1 MNKCGGTVSEKRT
14 KHIIREREQKMKEII
29 ISKNN
34 EGTTIALLENG
45 VLIEKYEDTENKNYL
60 EEKIYL
66 GIVKDILPG
75 MQAAFID
82 IGEEKNTFIHLKD
95 LLPKIDI
102 TKQKEKNDKTISQII
117 KNGDKILVQVKRD
130 ATNIKGAKVSTHI
143 SLANRF
149 TVLMPETEIITASQ
163 KIENEEEKK
172 RLINTVKKVIPKKY
186 GAIIRTS
193 SIGKSE
199 KELKQDLEES
209 IQKWK
214 KIKEK
219 VDMATKV
226 PILIDSGNSFI
237 KKMILDLID
246 KDITR
251 IIINNEEDEK
261 EIKLILDNIEAKNNI
276 KLELRKNEEI
286 LKVYDTDT
294 QIEKT
299 KARKVYLKCG
309 GFITIDKTEA
319 LTAIDV
325 NSGRYTGK
333 KDVEET
339 ILKVNKEATIEI
351 AKQLRLRD
359 IGGVIIID
367 YIDMNLEKNKKEIE
381 EILKRE
387 LKKDRSKTQVIGFS
401 KLDLLEMTRKH
412 IRGEG

>member
-1 MNKCGGTVSEKRT
+1 
-14 KHIIREREQKMKEII
+14 MKEII
-29 ISKNN
+29 ISKND
-34 EGTTIALLENG
+34 EGTTIAILENG
-45 VLIEKYEDTENKNYL
+45 ILIERYEDTENKNYL

-102 TKQKEKNDKTISQII
+102 TKQEERNNKTISQVI
-117 KNGDKILVQVKRD
+117 KKGDKILVQVKRD
-130 ATNIKGAKVSTHI
+130 ATSIKGAKVSTHI
-143 SLANRF
+143 SIANRY
-149 TVLMPETEIITASQ
+149 TVLMPETEIITISQ
-163 KIENEEEKK
+163 KIENKQEKD
-172 RLINTVKKVIPKKY
+172 RLMNLVKKIIPKNY

-193 SIGKSE
+193 SIGKNE
-199 KELKQDLEES
+199 KEIRQDLEES
-209 IQKWK
+209 INKWK
-214 KIKEK
+214 SIKQK
-219 VDMATKV
+219 SDTAKRV
-226 PILIDSGNSFI
+226 PTLIDEGNSFI
-237 KKMILDLID
+237 KKMIIDLID
-246 KDITR
+246 KDINK
-251 IIINNEEDEK
+251 IIINSKEYEK
-261 EIKLILDNIEAKNNI
+261 EIQEILKNVDTQYNI
-276 KLELRKNEEI
+276 KLELRNKEEI
-286 LKVYDTDT
+286 LKIYDTNI
-294 QIEKT
+294 QIEKS
-299 KARKVYLKCG
+299 KSRKIYLRCG

-333 KDVEET
+333 RDVEET

-381 EILKRE
+381 ELLKEE

>member
-1 MNKCGGTVSEKRT
+1 
-14 KHIIREREQKMKEII
+14 MKEIL
-29 ISKNN
+29 ISKDNN
-34 EGTTIALLENG
+34 GTTIALLENG
-45 VLIEKYEDTENKNYL
+45 MLIERYEDTENRDYL
-60 EEKIYL
+60 EEKIYI

-95 LLPKIDI
+95 ILPKVDI
-102 TKQKEKNDKTISQII
+102 TKKQEDNNKTINQVV
-117 KNGDKILVQVKRD
+117 KQGEKILVQVKRD

-163 KIENEEEKK
+163 KIENKDEKD
-172 RLINTVKKVIPKKY
+172 RLINIVKSIIPENF

-193 SIGKSE
+193 SIGKS
-199 KELKQDLEES
+199 KEDLEQDLKES
-209 IQKWK
+209 IERWE

-219 VDMATKV
+219 TKSVKEV
-226 PILIDSGNSFI
+226 PALIDAGNSFI
-237 KKMILDLID
+237 KKMIIDLID
-246 KDITR
+246 KDIFR
-251 IIINNEEDEK
+251 IIINSKEEAREVEK
-261 EIKLILDNIEAKNNI
+261 ILNSIDTDKKIELQIKDK
-276 KLELRKNEEI
+276 EEI
-286 LKVYDTDT
+286 LKIYDTDE
-294 QIEKT
+294 QIEKS
-299 KARKVYLKCG
+299 KLRKVYLKCG

-325 NSGRYTGK
+325 NSGKYIGK

-367 YIDMNLEKNKKEIE
+367 YIDMVLEENKNKIQELLKEE
-381 EILKRE
+381 V
-387 LKKDRSKTQVIGFS
+387 KKDRSKTQVIGFS
-401 KLDLLEMTRKH
+401 KLNLLEMTRKH
-412 IRGEG
+412 IRGES

>member
-1 MNKCGGTVSEKRT
+1 
-14 KHIIREREQKMKEII
+14 MKEIL
-29 ISKNN
+29 ISKHN

-45 VLIEKYEDTENKNYL
+45 ILIERYEDTENRNYL

-82 IGEEKNTFIHLKD
+82 IGEDKNTFIHLKD
-95 LLPKIDI
+95 ILPKIDI
-102 TKQKEKNDKTISQII
+102 TKKQDTIDKTISQII
-117 KNGDKILVQVKRD
+117 KSGDKILVQVKRD

-149 TVLMPETEIITASQ
+149 TVLMPETDIVTASQ
-163 KIENEEEKK
+163 KIEDNEKT
-172 RLINTVKKVIPKKY
+172 RLINLVRTILPQNY

-193 SIGKSE
+193 SEGKSE
-199 KELKQDLEES
+199 KELREDLEES
-209 IQKWK
+209 IKRWE
-214 KIKEK
+214 KIKQK
-219 VDMATKV
+219 AGSSTKA
-226 PILIDSGNSFI
+226 PMLIDAGNSFI
-237 KKMILDLID
+237 KKMIIDLID

-251 IIINNEEDEK
+251 IITNNEKDLK
-261 EIKLILDNIEAKNNI
+261 EINEVLKKVDTEGKI
-276 KLELRKNEEI
+276 KIELRDKEDI
-286 LKVYDTDT
+286 LKIYDTDM
-294 QIEKT
+294 QIEKS
-299 KARKVYLKCG
+299 KIRKVYLKCG

-325 NSGRYTGK
+325 NSGKYTGK

-367 YIDMNLEKNKKEIE
+367 YIDMILDDHKKEIE
-381 EILKRE
+381 ELLKKE

-401 KLDLLEMTRKH
+401 KLNLLEMTRKH
-412 IRGEG
+412 IRGDE

>member
-1 MNKCGGTVSEKRT
+1 
-14 KHIIREREQKMKEII
+14 MKEII
-29 ISKNN
+29 ISENN

-45 VLIEKYEDTENKNYL
+45 ILIEKYEHIERQNYL

-95 LLPKIDI
+95 LLPKVDI
-102 TKQKEKNDKTISQII
+102 TKQQEKSEKMISQII
-117 KNGDKILVQVKRD
+117 KNGDKILVQVKRA

-149 TVLMPETEIITASQ
+149 TVLMPETEIITVSQ
-163 KIENEEEKK
+163 KIEDEEEKK
-172 RLINTVKKVIPKKY
+172 RLINIVKEVIPKNY

-193 SIGKSE
+193 GVGRNEREI
-199 KELKQDLEES
+199 KQDLEES
-209 IQKWK
+209 IQKWEN
-214 KIKEK
+214 IKQK
-219 VDMATKV
+219 ANMATEV
-226 PILIDSGNSFI
+226 PVLIDAGNSFI
-237 KKMILDLID
+237 KKMIIDLID
-246 KDITR
+246 KNITR
-251 IIINNEEDEK
+251 IIINKEKYEK
-261 EIKLILDNIEAKNNI
+261 EIKGILRNIESDKNLKI
-276 KLELRKNEEI
+276 ELRKNEEI
-286 LKVYDTDT
+286 LKIYDTEK
-294 QIEKT
+294 QIEKV
-299 KARKVYLKCG
+299 KERKIYLKCG

-325 NSGRYTGK
+325 NSGRYIGK
-333 KDVEET
+333 RDVEET

-367 YIDMNLEKNKKEIE
+367 YIDMKLEKNKNEIE
-381 EILKRE
+381 NLMKQE

>member
-1 MNKCGGTVSEKRT
+1 
-14 KHIIREREQKMKEII
+14 MKEIM

-34 EGTTIALLENG
+34 EGTTIALLEDG
-45 VLIEKYEDTENKNYL
+45 LLIEKYEDTENKNYL

-102 TKQKEKNDKTISQII
+102 TKNKEKNDKTISEVI
-117 KNGDKILVQVKRD
+117 KPGDKILVQVKRD
-130 ATNIKGAKVSTHI
+130 STNIKGAKVSTHV

-149 TVLMPETEIITASQ
+149 TVLMPETDIITASQ
-163 KIENEEEKK
+163 KIEDEKEKK
-172 RLINTVKKVIPKKY
+172 RLIDIVKNIIPKNY

-193 SIGKSE
+193 SIGKDE
-199 KELKQDLEES
+199 KDIRQDLEES
-209 IQKWK
+209 IRKWE

-219 VDMATKV
+219 ADTATKV

-237 KKMILDLID
+237 KKMIIDLID
-246 KDITR
+246 KDITK
-251 IIINNEEDEK
+251 IIINSEEYVNEIK
-261 EIKLILDNIEAKNNI
+261 EILSNIDTKNDI
-276 KLELRKNEEI
+276 KLEFKNREEI
-286 LKVYDTDT
+286 LKIYGTDD

-333 KDVEET
+333 RDVEET

-367 YIDMNLEKNKKEIE
+367 YIDMNLEKNKNEIE
-381 EILKRE
+381 ELLKEE

>member
-1 MNKCGGTVSEKRT
+1 
-14 KHIIREREQKMKEII
+14 MKEIL
-29 ISKNN
+29 ISRNN

-45 VLIEKYEDTENKNYL
+45 ILIEKYEDTENKNYL

-102 TKQKEKNDKTISQII
+102 TKGEEKNDKTISQVI
-117 KNGDKILVQVKRD
+117 KQGDKILVQVKRD

-149 TVLMPETEIITASQ
+149 TVLMPETDIITASQ
-163 KIENEEEKK
+163 KIEYEEEKK
-172 RLINTVKKVIPKKY
+172 RLIHIVKNIVPKNY

-193 SIGKSE
+193 SIGKQE
-199 KELKQDLEES
+199 DEIRQDLEDS
-209 IQKWK
+209 IKRWK
-214 KIKEK
+214 NIKEK
-219 VDMATKV
+219 QKNQKKV
-226 PILIDSGNSFI
+226 PALIDAGNSFI
-237 KKMILDLID
+237 KKMIIDLID
-246 KDITR
+246 KDITK
-251 IIINNEEDEK
+251 IIINNEEDVKEIKEVLSNIQTEK
-261 EIKLILDNIEAKNNI
+261 EIDLS
-276 KLELRKNEEI
+276 LRKNEDI
-286 LKVYDTDT
+286 LKIYDTEA

-299 KARKVYLKCG
+299 KARKIYLKCG

-333 KDVEET
+333 RDVGET

-367 YIDMNLEKNKKEIE
+367 YIDMNLEEHKKEIE
-381 EILKRE
+381 QLLKEE

>member
-1 MNKCGGTVSEKRT
+1 
-14 KHIIREREQKMKEII
+14 MKEIM

-34 EGTTIALLENG
+34 KGTTIALLENG

-102 TKQKEKNDKTISQII
+102 TKKEEKNDKTISEVI
-117 KNGDKILVQVKRD
+117 KQGDKILVQVKRD

-149 TVLMPETEIITASQ
+149 TVLMPETDIITASQ

-172 RLINTVKKVIPKKY
+172 RLIDIVKNIIPRNY

-193 SIGKSE
+193 SIGKDE
-199 KELKQDLEES
+199 KELRQDLEES
-209 IQKWK
+209 IRKWK

-219 VDMATKV
+219 ADMATKV

-237 KKMILDLID
+237 KKMIIDLID
-246 KDITR
+246 KDITK
-251 IIINNEEDEK
+251 IIINSEEYVNEIK
-261 EIKLILDNIEAKNNI
+261 EILSNIDLKEKI
-276 KLELRKNEEI
+276 KLEFKNKEEI
-286 LKVYDTDT
+286 LKIYNTDD

-299 KARKVYLKCG
+299 KSRKVHLKCG

-333 KDVEET
+333 RDVEET

-381 EILKRE
+381 ELLKEE

>member
-1 MNKCGGTVSEKRT
+1 MSEKRT

-299 KARKVYLKCG
+299 KARKTLK
-309 GFITIDKTEA
+309 IYSYIK
-319 LTAIDV
+319 I
-325 NSGRYTGK
+325 N
-333 KDVEET
+333 
-339 ILKVNKEATIEI
+339 ILMK
-351 AKQLRLRD
+351 L
-359 IGGVIIID
+359 
-367 YIDMNLEKNKKEIE
+367 YIL
-381 EILKRE
+381 
-387 LKKDRSKTQVIGFS
+387 RSKWHRFTP
-401 KLDLLEMTRKH
+401 
-412 IRGEG
+412 

>member
-1 MNKCGGTVSEKRT
+1 
-14 KHIIREREQKMKEII
+14 MKEIL

-34 EGTTIALLENG
+34 ERTTIALLENG
-45 VLIEKYEDTENKNYL
+45 ILIERYEDTENKNYL

-66 GIVKDILPG
+66 GIVRDILPG

-95 LLPKIDI
+95 LLPKVDI
-102 TKQKEKNDKTISQII
+102 TKKEEKNNKTISQVV
-117 KNGDKILVQVKRD
+117 KQGDKILVQVKRD

-149 TVLMPETEIITASQ
+149 TVLMPETEIITVSQ
-163 KIENEEEKK
+163 KIEDENEKK
-172 RLINTVKKVIPKKY
+172 RLIDIVKNVIPENF

-193 SIGKSE
+193 SVGKDE
-199 KELKQDLEES
+199 NDLRRDLEES
-209 IQKWK
+209 IKKWK
-214 KIKEK
+214 EIKEK
-219 VDMATKV
+219 SETSKKA
-226 PILIDSGNSFI
+226 PILIDAGNSFI
-237 KKMILDLID
+237 KKMIIDLID

-251 IIINNEEDEK
+251 IIVNNEEGAR
-261 EIKLILDNIEAKNNI
+261 EIKEVLKDIDTENNI
-276 KLELRKNEEI
+276 KVDVKPKEEVLNI
-286 LKVYDTDT
+286 YDTDA
-294 QIEKT
+294 QIEKS

-325 NSGRYTGK
+325 NSGKYTGK
-333 KDVEET
+333 RDVEET

-359 IGGVIIID
+359 IGGVVIID
-367 YIDMNLEKNKKEIE
+367 YIDMSLEEHKKQIE
-381 EILKRE
+381 ELLKEE

-401 KLDLLEMTRKH
+401 RLNLLEMTRKH
-412 IRGEG
+412 IRGE

>member
-1 MNKCGGTVSEKRT
+1 
-14 KHIIREREQKMKEII
+14 MKEIL

-45 VLIEKYEDTENKNYL
+45 ILLEKYEDTENKNYL

-75 MQAAFID
+75 MQAAFVD

-102 TKQKEKNDKTISQII
+102 TKQKEKNNKTISQII
-117 KNGDKILVQVKRD
+117 KKGDKILVQVKRD

-163 KIENEEEKK
+163 KIENEEEKR
-172 RLINTVKKVIPKKY
+172 RLIKTVRQVIPKNY

-219 VDMATKV
+219 ADIATKV

-251 IIINNEEDEK
+251 IIINNKDDEK
-261 EIKLILDNIEAKNNI
+261 EIQEILSNIEIKKNI
-276 KLELRKNEEI
+276 KLELRKNDEI
-286 LKVYDTDT
+286 LKIYDTDT

-351 AKQLRLRD
+351 ARQLRLRD

-367 YIDMNLEKNKKEIE
+367 YIDMNLEKNKTEIE
-381 EILKRE
+381 EILKEE

>member
-1 MNKCGGTVSEKRT
+1 MSEKRT

-387 LKKDRSKTQVIGFS
+387 LKKDR
-401 KLDLLEMTRKH
+401 
-412 IRGEG
+412 

>member
-1 MNKCGGTVSEKRT
+1 
-14 KHIIREREQKMKEII
+14 MKEIM

-34 EGTTIALLENG
+34 EGTTIALLEDG
-45 VLIEKYEDTENKNYL
+45 LLIEKYEDTENKNYL

-102 TKQKEKNDKTISQII
+102 TKNKEKNDKTISEVI
-117 KNGDKILVQVKRD
+117 KPGDKILVQVKRD
-130 ATNIKGAKVSTHI
+130 STNIKGAKVSTHV

-149 TVLMPETEIITASQ
+149 TVLMPETDIITASQ
-163 KIENEEEKK
+163 KIEDEKEKK
-172 RLINTVKKVIPKKY
+172 RLIDIVKNIIPKNY

-193 SIGKSE
+193 SIGKDE
-199 KELKQDLEES
+199 KDIRQDLEES
-209 IQKWK
+209 IRKWE

-219 VDMATKV
+219 ADTAIKV

-237 KKMILDLID
+237 KKMIIDLID
-246 KDITR
+246 KDITK
-251 IIINNEEDEK
+251 IIINSEEYVNEIK
-261 EIKLILDNIEAKNNI
+261 EILSNIDTKNDI
-276 KLELRKNEEI
+276 KLEFKNREEI
-286 LKVYDTDT
+286 LKIYGTDD

-333 KDVEET
+333 RDVEET

-367 YIDMNLEKNKKEIE
+367 YIDMNLEKNKNEIE
-381 EILKRE
+381 ELLKEE

>member
-1 MNKCGGTVSEKRT
+1 
-14 KHIIREREQKMKEII
+14 
-29 ISKNN
+29 
-34 EGTTIALLENG
+34 
-45 VLIEKYEDTENKNYL
+45 
-60 EEKIYL
+60 
-66 GIVKDILPG
+66 
-75 MQAAFID
+75 
-82 IGEEKNTFIHLKD
+82 
-95 LLPKIDI
+95 
-102 TKQKEKNDKTISQII
+102 
-117 KNGDKILVQVKRD
+117 
-130 ATNIKGAKVSTHI
+130 
-143 SLANRF
+143 
-149 TVLMPETEIITASQ
+149 MPETEIITASQ

>member
-1 MNKCGGTVSEKRT
+1 
-14 KHIIREREQKMKEII
+14 MKEII
-29 ISKNN
+29 ISENN

-45 VLIEKYEDTENKNYL
+45 ILIEKYEHIERQNYL

-95 LLPKIDI
+95 LLPKVDI
-102 TKQKEKNDKTISQII
+102 TKQQEKSEKMISQII
-117 KNGDKILVQVKRD
+117 KNGDKILVQVKRA

-149 TVLMPETEIITASQ
+149 TVLMPETEIITVSQ
-163 KIENEEEKK
+163 KIEDEEEKK
-172 RLINTVKKVIPKKY
+172 RLINIVKEVIPKNY

-193 SIGKSE
+193 GVGRNEREI
-199 KELKQDLEES
+199 KQDLEES
-209 IQKWK
+209 IQKWEN
-214 KIKEK
+214 IKQK
-219 VDMATKV
+219 ANMATEV
-226 PILIDSGNSFI
+226 PVLIDAGNSFI
-237 KKMILDLID
+237 KKMIIDLID
-246 KDITR
+246 KNITR
-251 IIINNEEDEK
+251 IIINKEKYEK
-261 EIKLILDNIEAKNNI
+261 EIKGILRNIESDKNLKI
-276 KLELRKNEEI
+276 ELRKNEEI
-286 LKVYDTDT
+286 LKIYDTEK
-294 QIEKT
+294 QIEKV
-299 KARKVYLKCG
+299 KERKIYLKCG

-325 NSGRYTGK
+325 NSGRYIGK
-333 KDVEET
+333 RDVEET

-367 YIDMNLEKNKKEIE
+367 YIDMKLEKNKNEIE
-381 EILKRE
+381 NLMKQE
-387 LKKDRSKTQVIGFS
+387 LKKDRSNTQVIGFS

>member
-1 MNKCGGTVSEKRT
+1 
-14 KHIIREREQKMKEII
+14 MKEIM

-34 EGTTIALLENG
+34 EGTTIALLEDG
-45 VLIEKYEDTENKNYL
+45 LLIEKYEDTENKNYL

-102 TKQKEKNDKTISQII
+102 TKNKEKNDKTISEVI
-117 KNGDKILVQVKRD
+117 KPGDKILVQVKRD
-130 ATNIKGAKVSTHI
+130 STNIKGAKVSTHV

-149 TVLMPETEIITASQ
+149 TVLMPETDIITASQ
-163 KIENEEEKK
+163 KIEDEKEKK
-172 RLINTVKKVIPKKY
+172 RLIDIVKNIIPKNY

-193 SIGKSE
+193 SIGKDE
-199 KELKQDLEES
+199 KEIRQDLEES
-209 IQKWK
+209 IRKWE

-219 VDMATKV
+219 ADTAIKV

-237 KKMILDLID
+237 KKMIIDLID
-246 KDITR
+246 KDITK
-251 IIINNEEDEK
+251 IIINSEEYVNEIK
-261 EIKLILDNIEAKNNI
+261 EILSNIDTKNDI
-276 KLELRKNEEI
+276 KLEFKNREEI
-286 LKVYDTDT
+286 LKIYGTDD

-333 KDVEET
+333 RDVEET

-367 YIDMNLEKNKKEIE
+367 YIDMNLEKNKNEIE
-381 EILKRE
+381 ELLKEE